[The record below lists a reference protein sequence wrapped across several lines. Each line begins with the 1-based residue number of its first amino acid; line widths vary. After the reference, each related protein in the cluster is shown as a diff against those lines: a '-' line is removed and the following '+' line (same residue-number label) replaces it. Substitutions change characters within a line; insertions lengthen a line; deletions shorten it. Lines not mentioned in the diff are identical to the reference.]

1 MELTPLMVQLA
12 GKNVV
17 IVGGGRIAERRIQ
30 KLLGSGANLHVI
42 SPTLT
47 DGLRSLCGKGLFIW
61 QNKHFEP
68 EDSKEAFLV
77 IVATND
83 SMVNKTVVQSC
94 ASNTLVNMASE
105 ASEGNVQFPAHF
117 KQGRLSISI
126 ATNGASP
133 LLSGKIKR
141 QLQIMY
147 DKNYGEY
154 VDFLYECRQLIKHSM
169 FDEYE
174 QKCILK
180 DLLSDDYQNKMKQ
193 ELALNLLK
201 SYSREG
207 WTNERIGG

>member
-1 MELTPLMVQLA
+1 MELTPLMVQLE
-12 GKNVV
+12 GKNIV

-30 KLLGSGANLHVI
+30 KLQESGANLRVI
-42 SPTLT
+42 SPSLT
-47 DGLRSLCGKGLFIW
+47 DGLHSLCEEGLFLW

-68 EDSKEAFLV
+68 EDIIEAFLV
-77 IVATND
+77 IVATNN
-83 SMVNKTVVQSC
+83 SMVNETVVQSC
-94 ASNTLVNMASE
+94 ASNTLVNVASE
-105 ASEGNVQFPAHF
+105 ASDGNVQFPAHF
-117 KQGRLSISI
+117 KQGKLSISI

-154 VDFLYECRQLIKHSM
+154 VDFLYECRQLIKHSS

-174 QKCILK
+174 QLCLLRDI
-180 DLLSDDYQNKMKQ
+180 LSDDYQNKRKQ
-193 ELALNLLK
+193 EQTLNLLK

-207 WTNERIGG
+207 WTNERVGE